1 MIAANVLKRYLYA
14 STESSRIFLNVFD
27 VHAPVKKKYIRANE
41 VPYMTKPLRKAIM
54 TRSRLENKC
63 HKTESLAV
71 FKRQK
76 LLQ

>member
-1 MIAANVLKRYLYA
+1 M
-14 STESSRIFLNVFD
+14 
-27 VHAPVKKKYIRANE
+27 KKTYMRANA

-63 HKTESLAV
+63 HKAKSLADKAV
-71 FKRQK
+71 FKRQNK